1 MSRVHLYEVTCFA
14 SAVYRYAQTMIVYV
28 LAHSEIEA
36 QKLALDRMHLL
47 GWKYTAAVS
56 EPVLRAS
63 TELSDVDGS
72 CRFLIVDLLVLP
84 L

>member
-1 MSRVHLYEVTCFA
+1 VIDVRLYEVTCFA

-36 QKLALDRMHLL
+36 QKLALDRMRSL

-63 TELSDVDGS
+63 TEFSDVDGS
-72 CRFLIVDLLVLP
+72 CRLLLQP
-84 L
+84 